1 CHEAE
6 RAKELGSVGKLLA
19 EFVTKTAGYLHDH
32 GRTVIFWG
40 EYPLKPDDIAA
51 LPNYLVNG
59 EVYGPQFDPVFREH
73 GIKQMIYTWT
83 AGEEQLFPQYYIL
96 PSSEQLHPEPTGSG
110 RVQEMWERASF
121 TSLDS
126 LSSTRPD
133 FAQANQADVIGEFVA
148 GWGDPGLHPETF
160 WLGYATGPAAAWH
173 RAAPS
178 QKELESSFYQ
188 LFYGRGGTNM
198 GRLYQLMSEQ
208 AQFWEDS
215 WETGPSAART
225 PILGN
230 SYGIF
235 NPSRPSHDQYLSLLP
250 VPTPA
255 LLRLGH
261 DWRLENE
268 KRLELAGKFL
278 AQNDYLMDLLH
289 ANIERVQF
297 NRYNLQ
303 VYLSIAALYR
313 HNLIMIQDLG
323 RISDALKA
331 AEKAAGTAEAER
343 AVASLDRAINIA
355 ENIRQYRNQALQN
368 ATATWYETWY
378 PRVAEANGRRY
389 LDKVDDVKDHQ
400 PVRTIDMSYLV
411 YRELLYPLGDWV
423 DQVIAARNEYAS
435 AHKLPVRNYRF
446 DWKET
451 SSTVTAARTA
461 DDSGN

>member
-1 CHEAE
+1 M
-6 RAKELGSVGKLLA
+6 
-19 EFVTKTAGYLHDH
+19 
-32 GRTVIFWG
+32 
-40 EYPLKPDDIAA
+40 
-51 LPNYLVNG
+51 
-59 EVYGPQFDPVFREH
+59 YGPQFDPVFRAH

-83 AGEEQLFPQYYIL
+83 TGEEQLFPQYYIL
-96 PSSEQLHPEPTGSG
+96 PSSERLHPGPTGPG

-133 FAQANQADVIGEFVA
+133 FAKANQADVIGEFVA

-173 RAAPS
+173 QAAPS
-178 QKELESSFYQ
+178 PKELESSFYK
-188 LFYGRGGTNM
+188 LFYGQGATEI

-235 NPSRPSHDQYLSLLP
+235 NPPRPAHDQYLPLLP

-255 LLRLGH
+255 LLHLGH
-261 DWRLENE
+261 DWRHENE
-268 KRLELAGKFL
+268 KRVELAGKFL
-278 AQNDYLMDLLH
+278 AQNDQLMDLLH
-289 ANIERVQF
+289 SNVGRVQF

-303 VYLSIAALYR
+303 VYLSIAALCR
-313 HNLIMIQDLG
+313 QSLIMIQDLG
-323 RISDALKA
+323 RISDALSA
-331 AEKAAGTAEAER
+331 AEKAAGTAAAER
-343 AVASLDRAINIA
+343 AIASLDRAINIA
-355 ENIRQYRNQALQN
+355 ENIRQHRNQALQN
-368 ATATWYETWY
+368 ATATWYETWF
-378 PRVAEANGRRY
+378 PRVPEANGRRY
-389 LDKVDDVKDHQ
+389 LDKVDDIKDHQ

-411 YRELLYPLGDWV
+411 YRELIYPLSDWAN
-423 DQVIAARNEYAS
+423 QVIAARNAYAS
-435 AHKLPVRNYRF
+435 AHKLPIRDYHF
-446 DWKET
+446 DWKDT
-451 SSTVTAARTA
+451 SSTVTAPHTA